1 MIQAMLITLGGAT
14 AISCL
19 IMPVIF
25 EILAGIYSRI
35 PWPFSRVFDR
45 VFLFFLLMFILYYRK
60 TFKLEMLSMALTLP
74 AEWSKRVKML
84 FIGGLVTSTSVVL
97 CAIAIF
103 VGDSLSVNP
112 REPVEVL
119 HKVLIVMPCAF
130 FIALI
135 EELFFRVL
143 FLELLTRYLLF
154 SRALIISALVYAL
167 VHFITPDKSFVF
179 KGGGWWE
186 GFLYL
191 PALVERLIQP
201 GTALGVAGLFVIGII
216 LGLAKK
222 RYQTVYLVIGMHAGW
237 IFSLKMISFLSLTN
251 PHVLQPIGLTGRYVL
266 FGQYWSWLSFLIVLI
281 LLFVIERLGL
291 IKRFLE

>member
-1 MIQAMLITLGGAT
+1 MITLGGAT

-25 EILAGIYSRI
+25 EILARIYPQI

-60 TFKLEMLSMALTLP
+60 TFKLEMLGMALSEPLL
-74 AEWSKRVKML
+74 WSKRVKIL
-84 FIGGLVTSTSVVL
+84 LSGCLVTSTSVGL

-119 HKVLIVMPCAF
+119 LKVFVVIPGAF

-143 FLELLTRYLLF
+143 FLELLARYLLF
-154 SRALIISALVYAL
+154 SMALIVSAFLYAL

-179 KGGGWWE
+179 KGGLWWE

-191 PALVERLIQP
+191 PALVDRLIQP
-201 GTALGVAGLFVIGII
+201 GTALGVAGLFVIGMI
-216 LGLAKK
+216 LGLAKR

-237 IFSLKMISFLSLTN
+237 IFSLKMISFLSWTN
-251 PHVLQPIGLTGRYVL
+251 PHVLHPVGLTGRYVL

-281 LLFVIERLGL
+281 LLFVIERLGF
-291 IKRFLE
+291 IKRILE